1 MSDSFHCDSAYTDG
15 FGLLPHKTAS
25 VFHSIGQPFHRHS
38 YNSFPRACNS
48 PDPIL
53 REFPW
58 RPIGGEGE
66 GERKR
71 HISRFFLV
79 TSQPEA

>member
-15 FGLLPHKTAS
+15 FGLLSHKPAF

-38 YNSFPRACNS
+38 YNPFPRACNS

-66 GERKR
+66 LGEGGGEGGGREGKE
-71 HISRFFLV
+71 
-79 TSQPEA
+79 TP